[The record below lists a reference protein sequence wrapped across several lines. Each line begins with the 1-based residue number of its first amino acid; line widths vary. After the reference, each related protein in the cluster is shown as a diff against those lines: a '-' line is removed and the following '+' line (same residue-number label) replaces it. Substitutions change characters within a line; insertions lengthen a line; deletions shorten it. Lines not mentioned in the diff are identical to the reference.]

1 MKSLIKLS
9 IVFLAVMLCLDS
21 FAQKIGFKAG
31 YNFATMLAKSN
42 STNVDTKMTPGFHV
56 GLAAKFPVTEIF
68 SIESA
73 LQLTTKGMNYT
84 IASYNYSYFL
94 TYLEIPL
101 MAKAKITQGKFKIFS
116 VLGPYFGVGL
126 DGQSCGIS
134 MNWGYD
140 NEKDALKPWDL
151 GLNIGGG
158 IEFKRMQLECI
169 YGLGLEN
176 ISPYNGN
183 GTKLKNRVLGIS
195 FGCWF
200 GKQRK

>member
-1 MKSLIKLS
+1 MKSLFKLS
-9 IVFLAVMLCLDS
+9 IVFLAVMLGLDS

-31 YNFATMLAKSN
+31 FNFATMLAKSN
-42 STNVDTKMTPGFHV
+42 STTVDTKMTPGFHV
-56 GLAAKFPVTEIF
+56 GLTAKFPVSEIF

-73 LQLTTKGMNYT
+73 LQLTTKGMKYT
-84 IASYNYSYFL
+84 FAYYDYRYFL

-101 MAKAKITQGKFKIFS
+101 MAKAKITHGKFKLFA
-116 VLGPYFGVGL
+116 VLGPYFGYGL
-126 DGQSCGIS
+126 EGQTFGASTDYI
-134 MNWGYD
+134 NWGYD

-151 GLNIGGG
+151 GLNMGGG

-169 YGLGLEN
+169 YGLGLNN

-195 FGCWF
+195 FGYWF
-200 GKQRK
+200 G